1 MFYMDF
7 HALVIY
13 NLIYSLA
20 NFGVTD
26 VGKFFDMDSP
36 FMRVLNRV
44 GDLMIMNFL
53 MILCCIPVI
62 TAGAAFTAMHYV
74 LLKIVRGEEGYLIKG
89 FFKSFK
95 QNFRQATTIWLL
107 MLLVILVYVGDS
119 LIFNYS
125 GLTFPKPLVIA
136 VVAVAVLLAMAAV
149 YVFPLQAR
157 FENTVKNTLKNAM
170 ILAFVNLPK
179 TLLTVGCYVLPPV
192 IAYFSNYALLFV
204 FLFGISAPAYAAA
217 WIYSGIFKKLEP
229 ETEKVTDDMDFSLR
243 IDEGNQEI
251 DG

>member
-1 MFYMDF
+1 MGRF
-7 HALVIY
+7 L
-13 NLIYSLA
+13 
-20 NFGVTD
+20 
-26 VGKFFDMDSP
+26 DMDSP
-36 FMRVLNRV
+36 VMRILNRV

-53 MILCCIPVI
+53 MIFCCLPVI

-74 LLKIVRGEEGYLIKG
+74 LLKIVRGQEGYLIKG

-95 QNFRQATTIWLL
+95 ENFRQATLIWLL
-107 MLLVILVYVGDS
+107 MLLVIAVYVGDS

-136 VVAVAVLLAMAAV
+136 IVAVAILLAMMAV

-157 FENTVKNTLKNAM
+157 FENSVKNTLKNAM
-170 ILAFVNLPK
+170 ILAFANLPK
-179 TLLTVGCYVLPPV
+179 TLLMLVCYILPLV
-192 IAYFSNYALLFV
+192 IGYFSTYALLFI

-229 ETEKVTDDMDFSLR
+229 EVEEVSDLEFSLK
-243 IDEGNQEI
+243 IDEGNKEI

>member
-1 MFYMDF
+1 MGRF
-7 HALVIY
+7 L
-13 NLIYSLA
+13 
-20 NFGVTD
+20 
-26 VGKFFDMDSP
+26 DMDSP
-36 FMRVLNRV
+36 IMRILNRV

-53 MILCCIPVI
+53 MIFCCLPVI

-74 LLKIVRGEEGYLIKG
+74 LLKIVRGQEGYLIKG

-95 QNFRQATTIWLL
+95 ENFRQATLIWLL
-107 MLLVILVYVGDS
+107 MLLVIAVYVGDS

-125 GLTFPKPLVIA
+125 ALTFPKPLVIA
-136 VVAVAVLLAMAAV
+136 IVAVAILLAMMAV

-157 FENTVKNTLKNAM
+157 FENSVKNTLKNAM
-170 ILAFVNLPK
+170 ILAFANLPK
-179 TLLTVGCYVLPPV
+179 TLLMLVCYILPLV
-192 IAYFSNYALLFV
+192 IGYFSTYALLFI

-229 ETEKVTDDMDFSLR
+229 EVEEVSDLDFSLK
-243 IDEGNQEI
+243 IDEGNKEI

>member
-1 MFYMDF
+1 
-7 HALVIY
+7 
-13 NLIYSLA
+13 
-20 NFGVTD
+20 
-26 VGKFFDMDSP
+26 
-36 FMRVLNRV
+36 MRVLNRV

-62 TAGAAFTAMHYV
+62 TVGAAYTAMHYV

-95 QNFRQATTIWLL
+95 ENFRQATIIWVL
-107 MLLVILVYVGDS
+107 MLLVIGVYVGDS

-125 GLTFPKPLVIA
+125 GLTFPKALVVV
-136 VVAVAVLLAMAAV
+136 VVAVAVLLLLAAV

-170 ILAFVNLPK
+170 ILAFANLPK
-179 TLLTVGCYVLPPV
+179 TLLMVGCYIIPIV
-192 IAYFSNYALLFV
+192 IAYFSSYALLFV
-204 FLFGISAPAYAAA
+204 FMFGISAPAYAAA

-229 ETEKVTDDMDFSLR
+229 ETEEVSDMDFSLR

>member
-1 MFYMDF
+1 M
-7 HALVIY
+7 
-13 NLIYSLA
+13 
-20 NFGVTD
+20 
-26 VGKFFDMDSP
+26 GKFFDMDSP
-36 FMRVLNRV
+36 VMRVLNRV

-74 LLKIVRGEEGYLIKG
+74 FLKMVRGQEGYLVKG

-95 QNFRQATTIWLL
+95 ENFRQATLIWLL
-107 MLLVILVYVGDS
+107 MLLVIAVYVGDS

-125 GLTFPKPLVIA
+125 TLTFPKPLVIA
-136 VVAVAVLLAMAAV
+136 VVAVAVLLAMMTV

-157 FENTVKNTLKNAM
+157 FENSVKNTLKNAM
-170 ILAFVNLPK
+170 ILAFANLPK
-179 TLLTVGCYVLPPV
+179 TLLMLVCYILPLV
-192 IAYFSNYALLFV
+192 IGYFSSYALLFI

-229 ETEKVTDDMDFSLR
+229 ETEEVSDLEFSLK